1 MAKIG
6 FLEKSLIPGIKKMVL
21 ENGIVVFLEEL
32 LERRKVVFSVGIG
45 VGSRDETGE
54 LQGENSLLTAID
66 SHKLHGISHFVEHIQ
81 FHSNR
86 FRTADEITENAEYG
100 GAKIGAGTD
109 FDSTAF
115 YVKGYPRYLSQ
126 NIRIIY
132 EAITNFDYKDEEI
145 ERERQ
150 EILTELRKYID
161 SPGVHYLDNLFVPAL
176 LRKTWAERPVPGIP
190 KTIKNITKEELIAFK
205 KKFYAPE
212 NMAIFVCGKFDAEC
226 ITKAIEKTFGRLK
239 PRSFKPKTKIID
251 LKNRR
256 KEIFRKRSGLELA
269 YMAMG
274 YKVFGFNH
282 SDALKLM
289 ILASVLSAGM
299 SSRLYKKLRGELGIG
314 YDELDG
320 VYDDY
325 GGIGA
330 FYITVG
336 GFDPGRFKKT
346 KSFVLKELEDLK
358 TNLVSK
364 EEFIKAKN
372 MFLSENDDE
381 LDDLEKRSQLLSDF
395 YFRKSIFDPRNFKKH
410 ISKIS
415 REALRRTA
423 QKYFSD
429 KYTLTVLAPKNFSDK
444 N

>member
-1 MAKIG
+1 LAKIG

-251 LKNRR
+251 LKLNDLQVQSRYL
-256 KEIFRKRSGLELA
+256 KKMVVIIQVQKIYNLI
-269 YMAMG
+269 
-274 YKVFGFNH
+274 
-282 SDALKLM
+282 LKL
-289 ILASVLSAGM
+289 L
-299 SSRLYKKLRGELGIG
+299 LYYQYFEYLHPVEKNNS
-314 YDELDG
+314 
-320 VYDDY
+320 
-325 GGIGA
+325 
-330 FYITVG
+330 FY
-336 GFDPGRFKKT
+336 
-346 KSFVLKELEDLK
+346 
-358 TNLVSK
+358 
-364 EEFIKAKN
+364 
-372 MFLSENDDE
+372 
-381 LDDLEKRSQLLSDF
+381 
-395 YFRKSIFDPRNFKKH
+395 Y
-410 ISKIS
+410 
-415 REALRRTA
+415 
-423 QKYFSD
+423 
-429 KYTLTVLAPKNFSDK
+429 
-444 N
+444 